1 MATVL
6 EEEAGSTPVMQGDTP
21 PRRVYVL
28 DDEPQVLE
36 IIQIQLATA
45 GFDVVTFNSPEP
57 FLSQLAT
64 IPPGVVLV
72 DQRMPPHADGL
83 EVQRRLQERPNCFK
97 VIMLSGYPETR
108 IAVQAMKQGAITVLD
123 KPYNKDELLRVLA
136 IAFAELERTMT
147 ESAGLPDALPSGQL
161 YLEFLSPRERAVI
174 DLVYQGETNKSVG
187 ITLGISIKTVEKHRG
202 KAMKKM
208 HVNSLA
214 ELIRLIDRE
223 LPQIDMDT

>member
-1 MATVL
+1 MTTIL
-6 EEEAGSTPVMQGDTP
+6 EREADSMPGLNEVTP
-21 PRRVYVL
+21 PQRVYVL

-36 IIQIQLATA
+36 IIQIQLASA
-45 GFDVVTFNSPEP
+45 GFDVVTFDSPEP

-64 IPPGVVLV
+64 IPSGVVLV

-83 EVQRRLQERPNCFK
+83 EVQRRLQERPNDFK

-108 IAVQAMKQGAITVLD
+108 IAVQAMKLGAVTVLD
-123 KPYNKDELLRVLA
+123 KPYNKDELVRALGV
-136 IAFAELERTMT
+136 AFAELERSMA
-147 ESAGLPDALPSGQL
+147 ENAGLPKALPGGKL
-161 YLEFLSPRERAVI
+161 YLDLLSRREREVI
-174 DLVYQGETNKSVG
+174 DLVYHGETNKSVG

-223 LPQIDMDT
+223 RPQVDMDV